1 MIFALLT
8 LLSALSISVI
18 AAYFSIIGLATIFPG
33 SIEAVIA
40 MGAALEI
47 GKIVAAIWLHKNWK
61 SAPTSLKI
69 YLFSAILVLMGIT
82 SMGIFGFLSKSHIE
96 HEQNSVKAKALVEQV
111 ETKINREQ
119 EYIQRQK
126 DLITQSEQKN
136 QNLSNKSSENID
148 LEQKKIE
155 QLTKQLEKDIELDN
169 KMLLPIQSRID
180 KLNEELNAVKNK
192 SGGLFSSKKKDLE
205 QITTEQAKE
214 REGLSKKKNEIESRI
229 SKYRNET
236 STLISEIRKR
246 IQDYQS
252 IGFESPEDVDL
263 KIEKLNQN
271 IAEALNRIDELERQK
286 FDLDD
291 GSRQL
296 EAEVGPVKYVAELI
310 ADFTGMEFD
319 IGKAVRIVI
328 IILIFVF
335 DPLAVL
341 LVLAAHISLSKKFP
355 KAMADDTIIL
365 EKIAEVEAQRKAIES
380 EEIEISERKKD
391 LDQELKIIELKENQ
405 AKKYQEEISQN
416 KEVLRKLKIE
426 SQKELLKKED
436 TSQITEDLEELMQQK
451 ACAEKEIEEIKIKKQ
466 NLLNRADETIKS
478 AKEIKTVLGN
488 HKQNK
493 EKIEELKSEI
503 CLNIEQFEKIKLKAS
518 LMENENK
525 ELLSKNKKLK
535 EDISKLR
542 VKSESFEIEVR
553 DLKLKLTELDFLN
566 NRLNSENKELKNRK
580 LPDPSERLK
589 QKLNEL
595 LDTKNKLLEENLFIK
610 KQKTRIIKISSKD
623 GINFKL
629 EANSSLGGSHELT
642 QPRDLTKQEIITY
655 SNIFLE
661 IDMQCKDKEIS
672 NIKKLFEQKINKLI
686 SPTISNKQFKQIS
699 PNYNFILDS

>member
-1 MIFALLT
+1 MIFAITT
-8 LLSALSISVI
+8 LISALSISLI

-96 HEQNSVKAKALVEQV
+96 HEQNSVKAKALSEQV

-126 DLITQSEQKN
+126 ELITRSEQKN

-180 KLNEELNAVKNK
+180 KLNEELNMVKNK
-192 SGGLFSSKKKDLE
+192 SGGLFSNKKKEIEQMAADQSEERLE
-205 QITTEQAKE
+205 
-214 REGLSKKKNEIESRI
+214 LSKKKTEIQTRI
-229 SKYRNET
+229 SKFRNET

-271 IAEALNRIDELERQK
+271 ISEALNRIDELERQK

-319 IGKAVRIVI
+319 MGKAVRIVI

-365 EKIAEVEAQRKAIES
+365 EKIAEVEAQKKAIES
-380 EEIEISERKKD
+380 EENQISERKKD

-436 TSQITEDLEELMQQK
+436 TSQITEDLEELIRQK
-451 ACAEKEIEEIKIKKQ
+451 ACAEKEIEEIKTKKQ

-488 HKQNK
+488 HKENK

-503 CLNIEQFEKIKLKAS
+503 YLNIEQFEKIKLKAS

-525 ELLSKNKKLK
+525 ELLSKNKKLT
-535 EDISKLR
+535 EDDLKLKSKT
-542 VKSESFEIEVR
+542 ESINIEIK
-553 DLKLKLTELDFLN
+553 DLKLKLTETDFLN
-566 NRLNSENKELKNRK
+566 SKLNSENKELKNRK
-580 LPDPSERLK
+580 LPDPSEKLK
-589 QKLNEL
+589 QKLNQL
-595 LDTKNKLLEENLFIK
+595 IDSKNKLLEENLFIK
-610 KQKTRIIKISSKD
+610 KEKTRIIKATSKD
-623 GINFKL
+623 GISF
-629 EANSSLGGSHELT
+629 ELT
-642 QPRDLTKQEIITY
+642 ASSSMGGDHQLLQSREFTKKEVSTY
-655 SNIFLE
+655 SNIFFE
-661 IDMQCKDKEIS
+661 IDLEHKEKGATHLEKI
-672 NIKKLFEQKINKLI
+672 FEQKISKLI
-686 SPTISNKQFKQIS
+686 NPMTSNKNFNQLRPK
-699 PNYNFILDS
+699 YKFILDS